1 MEKQLAELTDANKDD
16 LVRSSEAKIHTP
28 SPMHK
33 NRCISNIHMSPSDGA
48 RLKEAEEAAVQESAE
63 TMAIEKQW
71 PNTFDVTRQSS
82 K

>member
-1 MEKQLAELTDANKDD
+1 
-16 LVRSSEAKIHTP
+16 
-28 SPMHK
+28 
-33 NRCISNIHMSPSDGA
+33 MSPSDGA